1 MSQST
6 KAGVKKF
13 DIELARSLQDKF
25 KVKYFPFIVH
35 MWSRGEA
42 GCNVCEYNFPGWRS
56 VQPICGS
63 SRWCVFLCN
72 SKFKPLNA
80 HLKIQIFLQES
91 LNKTP
96 WQVCK
101 QNLMEI
107 YFQATTIPKMKCTGE
122 SKNPVVAI
130 VKRWSS
136 FFSADY
142 YCTLCGCY
150 IVFTIVILP
159 LP

>member
-25 KVKYFPFIVH
+25 KVKYFPFILH
-35 MWSRGEA
+35 MWSHR
-42 GCNVCEYNFPGWRS
+42 CNICEYNFPGWRS

-63 SRWCVFLCN
+63 SRWCVFLYIFRY
-72 SKFKPLNA
+72 SKCPSENT
-80 HLKIQIFLQES
+80 KIFAGIFF
-91 LNKTP
+91 
-96 WQVCK
+96 K
-101 QNLMEI
+101 QNTVATLQTNLIEI

-130 VKRWSS
+130 VKR
-136 FFSADY
+136 
-142 YCTLCGCY
+142 
-150 IVFTIVILP
+150 
-159 LP
+159 